1 MAKTLRWE
9 SPDQAVWYGRATEKT
24 PIVGIVE
31 RVEDGK
37 WLVRDDGRIFIE
49 RSLDEAR
56 MLAESLYSGWRSSL
70 WEAVEEAANKAI
82 EAGASEA
89 NVVAYMTHIVDM
101 MRAFESVK
109 IPF

>member
-9 SPDQAVWYGRATEKT
+9 SADQAVWYGRATEKT

-37 WLVRDDGRIFIE
+37 WMVRDDGKVFIE
-49 RSLDEAR
+49 PSLDQAR
-56 MLAESLYSGWRSSL
+56 TLAESIYGGWRSTL
-70 WEAVEEAANKAI
+70 WEAVEEAATKAM
-82 EAGASEA
+82 EAGATEA